1 MNPPVP
7 VQHTQKPISFN
18 PKLTAD
24 QEAALE
30 SQFSR
35 AKTLHATDLEI
46 LAAEMGVDD
55 KDVKVRRKKW
65 PRSGSSTLCDVMR
78 LMSIRDE

>member
-1 MNPPVP
+1 MNTPVP
-7 VQHTQKPISFN
+7 IQHTQKPVSFN
-18 PKLTAD
+18 PRLTPD
-24 QEAALE
+24 QEASLE

-55 KDVKVRRKKW
+55 KEVKTWYNERLAHWRREQGL
-65 PRSGSSTLCDVMR
+65 SDFFGS
-78 LMSIRDE
+78 I

>member
-1 MNPPVP
+1 MKSLKILSQKHFRFRALMNPPVP

-55 KDVKVRRKKW
+55 KDVKVRRKK
-65 PRSGSSTLCDVMR
+65 
-78 LMSIRDE
+78 

>member
-1 MNPPVP
+1 MNTPVP
-7 VQHTQKPISFN
+7 IQHTQKPLSFN
-18 PKLTAD
+18 PRLTPD
-24 QEAALE
+24 QEASLE

-55 KDVKVRRKKW
+55 KEVKVRT
-65 PRSGSSTLCDVMR
+65 G
-78 LMSIRDE
+78 